1 MVPSSVQS
9 SDAECRLVVVL
20 VLVEVVVV
28 VPRSVHCTGWCRPQA
43 ARAPVSLR
51 PSQSEDPCLLLQANL
66 GCLGVTKQNTECVS
80 NVTKSAAGTS
90 EEGTVMQKFYWK
102 GPTGEGGHQP
112 HGHHDGGEG
121 GGGLYAYPRYH
132 RVHQPTHTKVTDAA
146 RSKAMS

>member
-51 PSQSEDPCLLLQANL
+51 PSQSEDPCLL
-66 GCLGVTKQNTECVS
+66 ES
-80 NVTKSAAGTS
+80 S
-90 EEGTVMQKFYWK
+90 
-102 GPTGEGGHQP
+102 
-112 HGHHDGGEG
+112 
-121 GGGLYAYPRYH
+121 
-132 RVHQPTHTKVTDAA
+132 
-146 RSKAMS
+146 